1 MISLNYITVSINP
14 TVLTIITD
22 KTIIA
27 IITILIV
34 DIYLYPQLD
43 IYIYI
48 QNYIAL
54 LTIINIEIVLIS
66 PRYLQVVRELRRGP
80 SLLRTDPGSLGG
92 GPAGGE
98 LAEPP

>member
-43 IYIYI
+43 IYIFRITVARLRIPYNY
-48 QNYIAL
+48 NYIYICIKKYKNTYNDTYEKQTKL
-54 LTIINIEIVLIS
+54 KVGIKS
-66 PRYLQVVRELRRGP
+66 
-80 SLLRTDPGSLGG
+80 
-92 GPAGGE
+92 
-98 LAEPP
+98 

>member
-43 IYIYI
+43 IYIYSELYSFI
-48 QNYIAL
+48 NYHKH
-54 LTIINIEIVLIS
+54 
-66 PRYLQVVRELRRGP
+66 
-80 SLLRTDPGSLGG
+80 
-92 GPAGGE
+92 
-98 LAEPP
+98 

>member
-27 IITILIV
+27 II
-34 DIYLYPQLD
+34 
-43 IYIYI
+43 
-48 QNYIAL
+48 
-54 LTIINIEIVLIS
+54 TIINIEIVLIS